1 MQQPDDLNAR
11 IKAMMVEHLMLKIS
25 ADEIQDDQP
34 LFGAGLQLDSL
45 DALQLV
51 VALNKNFGLKIAD
64 PEQAR
69 SILASVNAMAAAVRQ
84 AQGAQS

>member
-1 MQQPDDLNAR
+1 MDQPDDLNQR
-11 IKAMMVEHLMLKIS
+11 IKAMMVEHLMLKVS
-25 ADEIQDDQP
+25 PQEIQDDQP

-51 VALNKNFGLKIAD
+51 VALNKNFGLKIGD

-84 AQGAQS
+84 AQAAQG

>member
-1 MQQPDDLNAR
+1 MQQPDDLNSR
-11 IKAMMVEHLMLKIS
+11 IKAMMVEHLMLKVS
-25 ADEIQDDQP
+25 PEEIQDDQP

-69 SILASVNAMAAAVRQ
+69 SILASVNAMAAAVRHAQ
-84 AQGAQS
+84 AAQG